1 MPTASYLIA
10 DIQVKMGDPSGNIY
24 TSANLLNWLD
34 QGQKLF
40 CEQALNL
47 RYTDATYVTT
57 GLVRIPLPSDI
68 IMMEAIITN
77 RGRIPRKLKRVTPT
91 DFFNQQT
98 AVQGVLA
105 TDPVLW
111 TEIDQNIYV
120 YPRYNGLSQ
129 ATVLSAG
136 VTTTDTSVSVGTT
149 SGFTS
154 RGGPLRI
161 VIASGT
167 GSEEIEYQQIG
178 TGTFTGCTRGL
189 GYAGSVGTW
198 TTGASVT
205 QADLLMVYRKNPMP
219 LATVTATPDIR
230 SVYHEKLELYA
241 MYLCYQQTGEME
253 KAASMYELWQQSIKD
268 ALYSAGR
275 EFLGPMANRD
285 YNTQQ
290 ITGLYGPA

>member
-10 DIQVKMGDPSGNIY
+10 DVQVKMGDPSGNIY
-24 TSANLLNWLD
+24 TSANLLNWCD
-34 QGQKLF
+34 QAQKVF

-47 RYTDATYVTT
+47 RFTDATWVTT
-57 GLVRIPLPSDI
+57 GLVRIPMPSDV
-68 IMMEAIITN
+68 IMIEALITS

-129 ATVLSAG
+129 ATVLASSLSPTAQ
-136 VTTTDTSVSVGTT
+136 SVFVGTT
-149 SGFTS
+149 SGFSS
-154 RGGPLRI
+154 RGGPLRLI
-161 VIASGT
+161 LASGAT
-167 GSEEIEYQQIG
+167 TEEVEYQQLA
-178 TGTFTGCTRGL
+178 TGTFTGITRGL
-189 GYAGSVGTW
+189 GPAGSAATW
-198 TTGASVT
+198 STGASVT
-205 QADLLMVYRKNPMP
+205 QADLLMVYRRNPVP

-230 SVYHEKLELYA
+230 SVYHEKLELYM

-253 KAASMYELWQQSIKD
+253 KSSSMYELWQQAIKD

-275 EFLGPMANRD
+275 EFLGPMSNRD

>member
-10 DIQVKMGDPSGNIY
+10 DVQVKMGDPSGNIY
-24 TSANLLNWLD
+24 TSANLLNWCD
-34 QGQKLF
+34 QAQKIF
-40 CEQALNL
+40 AEQALSL
-47 RYTDATYVTT
+47 RFTDATWVTT
-57 GLVRIPLPSDI
+57 GLVRIPIPTDVISI
-68 IMMEAIITN
+68 EALITS

-129 ATVLSAG
+129 ATTLAAG
-136 VTTTDTSVSVGTT
+136 LTTTGATAVVGTT
-149 SGFTS
+149 AGFST

-161 VIASGT
+161 IIASGV
-167 GSEEIEYQQIG
+167 GSEEVEYQQAS
-178 TGTFTGCTRGL
+178 TGEFQNLTRGL
-189 GYAGSVGTW
+189 GPAGSVGTW

-205 QADLLMVYRKNPMP
+205 QGDLLIVYRRNPVA
-219 LATVTATPDIR
+219 LGTVTATPDIR
-230 SVYHEKLELYA
+230 SVYHEKLELYM

-253 KAASMYELWQQSIKD
+253 KAQSMYQLWQQAIQDSMYT
-268 ALYSAGR
+268 AAR
-275 EFLGPMANRD
+275 EYLGPMSNHD
-285 YNTQQ
+285 IHTQM